1 MPALAHLAD
10 AAIAETIAFADLLD
24 KLEPERRRSPTPCAE
39 WTIDDL
45 AAHVA
50 SGAFRDAE
58 AFHRA
63 RLGTSSP
70 PGELAI
76 ENTDL
81 AEAIRLGVNHLRG
94 ALDHAPSRWPIIPMP
109 FGHYP
114 AAAALQSLIIEFGVH
129 HNDLAIAAGDTDA
142 PFTPTTLDAL
152 FGFGEL
158 YLLLQAAPPAT
169 GPLCFTLVAP
179 SKTMSITWAG
189 STWTAGIGDAIV
201 PHRTIAGSDDDVARL
216 MLRRLEITHPRLEL
230 DDPAG
235 IASLFAD
242 AIRPL

>member
-10 AAIAETIAFADLLD
+10 AATAEAIAFADLLD
-24 KLEPERRRSPTPCAE
+24 KLEPDRRRSPTPCAG

-50 SGAFRDAE
+50 SDAFRHAE

-76 ENTDL
+76 
-81 AEAIRLGVNHLRG
+81 
-94 ALDHAPSRWPIIPMP
+94 
-109 FGHYP
+109 
-114 AAAALQSLIIEFGVH
+114 
-129 HNDLAIAAGDTDA
+129 AAGDVDA
-142 PFTPTTLDAL
+142 PFTAATLDAVFS
-152 FGFGEL
+152 FGDL
-158 YLLLQAAPPAT
+158 YLLPLAAPSAA
-169 GPLCFTLVAP
+169 GPLGFTFTAP
-179 SKTMSITWAG
+179 SKSMSIAWDG
-189 STWTAGIGDAIV
+189 STWTDGVGDSTA
-201 PHRTIAGSDDDVARL
+201 PHCSITGSDDDVARL
-216 MLRRLEITHPRLEL
+216 MLRRLGITHPRFEL

-235 IASLFAD
+235 LAHRFAD